1 MLTYT
6 GCDDGLVFYVF
17 GLLAKLAD
25 NGLRLNHRARGLLL
39 KIERELFLPL
49 IDLRE
54 PFGALGNFVDIGY
67 EKGKVFGDI
76 TFDGFSSL
84 DDFVDV
90 LRQNLEVNDTTTT
103 FGGSNLGIWTKF

>member
-6 GCDDGLVFYVF
+6 GCDDSLVFYVF

-25 NGLRLNHRARGLLL
+25 NGLRLDHRTRGLPL

-49 IDLRE
+49 VDLRE

-67 EKGKVFGDI
+67 EKGKIFGDI
-76 TFDGFSSL
+76 TFNGFSSL
-84 DDFVDV
+84 YDFVDV
-90 LRQNLEVNDTTTT
+90 LGQNLEVNDTTTT
-103 FGGSNLGIWTKF
+103 LRCSKLGIWSKF